1 MKIHGFQKM
10 TLLDFPGK
18 VACTVFTGGCN
29 LRCPFCH
36 NASLVTDID
45 GETEIKASYILD
57 FLSKRHGL
65 LDGVAITGGEPLLQ
79 PDIEDFIKSIKG
91 MGFAVKLDTNGTF
104 PEKLKYLVN
113 NKLVD
118 YVAMDIKN
126 SPEKYAMTSG
136 LEYLDFSKI
145 KESIDFLIE
154 GNVDYEF
161 RTTVV
166 SEFHNVN
173 DFSEIGNIIKG
184 AKKYFLQNF
193 VDSGN
198 LIGENLHPVSK
209 DSLTEIEEKIG
220 QFIENVKIRG
230 I

>member
-1 MKIHGFQKM
+1 M

-36 NASLVTDID
+36 NASLVTEID
-45 GETEIKASYILD
+45 GESQIKTSYILD
-57 FLSKRHGL
+57 FLAGRKGL

-79 PDIEDFIKSIKG
+79 ADIKDFIADIKSL
-91 MGFAVKLDTNGTF
+91 GFAVKLDTNGSF
-104 PEKLKYLVN
+104 PDILADLIKSG
-113 NKLVD
+113 LVD

-126 SPEKYAMTSG
+126 TEEKYPLTVDIK
-136 LEYLDFSKI
+136 DFDYSNIRK
-145 KESIDFLIE
+145 SIDFLIN
-154 GNVDYEF
+154 GFIDYEF

-166 SEFHNVN
+166 AEYHSIADIEK
-173 DFSEIGNIIKG
+173 IAGRLKG
-184 AKKYFLQNF
+184 AKRYFLQNF

-198 LIGENLHPVSK
+198 LIGENLHAVSVNELEQMK
-209 DSLTEIEEKIG
+209 SAALR
-220 QFIENVKIRG
+220 FIQNVEIRG